1 MGAAGGLIVNLV
13 PEAVVVGMSRRK
25 SGQKQVAPGDGGEM
39 TNAGPV
45 RGEETLRD
53 SSKGLGE
60 PQDDAVDDDGS
71 DDDAAADGESSAEE
85 GTADLL
91 SGGTLRLTVEP
102 RAHGWRVD
110 HYLARLFPNFSRAQ
124 FQKAIEASG
133 VEVNGLPVK
142 MSRRL
147 HVNDIVVVRLPAR
160 PDETLQ
166 PEPIPLSVLF
176 EDEHLVVI
184 NKQAGLITHPGKG
197 NYGGTL
203 ANALQYHFNTLSDAA
218 GRFRPGIVHRLDRDT
233 SGVIVVAKNN
243 QVHNHLSSQFEER
256 TVTKEYRAI
265 VWGELEQERGV
276 IVTHMRVH
284 PKHREKMMVCEP
296 GGNAREAV
304 TNYDVVERFQGFTH
318 VRLLPKTGRTHQL
331 RVHMRHLGH
340 PLVADVLYGGRDVM
354 TASYLE
360 RGETGG
366 YSGQAAATQLEQART
381 VEADRLIVRQAL
393 HAHRLEFRH
402 PVTREGMVVVAP
414 LPADMEGTLERLRMS
429 RGVGAG

>member
-1 MGAAGGLIVNLV
+1 
-13 PEAVVVGMSRRK
+13 MSRRK
-25 SGQKQVAPGDGGEM
+25 PTPANPSDAHDPPAAESDSEGLSELQSDEAGDDEVTAP
-39 TNAGPV
+39 
-45 RGEETLRD
+45 
-53 SSKGLGE
+53 
-60 PQDDAVDDDGS
+60 
-71 DDDAAADGESSAEE
+71 AADQARLE
-85 GTADLL
+85 L
-91 SGGTLRLTVEP
+91 SGTLRLTVEP

-147 HVNDIVVVRLPAR
+147 HVNDIVVVRLPER

-166 PEPIPLSVLF
+166 PEAIPLDILF

-203 ANALQYHFNTLSDAA
+203 ANALQYHFNSLSDAA

-243 QVHNHLSSQFEER
+243 QVHHHLSAQFEER

-265 VWGELEQERGV
+265 VWGELVQDRGV
-276 IVTHMRVH
+276 ITTHMRVH

-296 GGNAREAV
+296 GGNSREAV
-304 TNYDVVERFQGFTH
+304 THYEVAERFRGYTH

-340 PLVADVLYGGRDVM
+340 PLLADVLYGGRDVM
-354 TASYLE
+354 TRSFLE
-360 RGETGG
+360 RGESGG
-366 YSGQAAATQLEQART
+366 YSGQAAATQLDVAQTAEG
-381 VEADRLIVRQAL
+381 DRLIVRQAL

-402 PVTREGMVVVAP
+402 PATREPMTVVAQ
-414 LPADMEGTLERLRMS
+414 LPPDMEATLATLRAHG
-429 RGVGAG
+429 GVQ